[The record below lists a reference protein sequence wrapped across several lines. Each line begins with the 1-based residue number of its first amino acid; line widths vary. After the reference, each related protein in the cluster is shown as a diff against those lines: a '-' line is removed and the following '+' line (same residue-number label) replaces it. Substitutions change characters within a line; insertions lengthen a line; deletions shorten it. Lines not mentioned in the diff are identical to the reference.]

1 LTKKVIGSFKVDLNE
16 VRARVKKSSRE
27 ENLPSNKFVKAHKI
41 ETKLKGKMKD
51 TKSDIVG
58 WTEISEEQDFA
69 SRESLLSGMIFP
81 PIKGECFRLMPQSE
95 VSEVEVDEEAQ
106 MLNPELIGAHKAL
119 NEGDLEK
126 YALIMT
132 GQKNFDLEPLIK

>member
-1 LTKKVIGSFKVDLNE
+1 MSI
-16 VRARVKKSSRE
+16 APQVKSVLFSS
-27 ENLPSNKFVKAHKI
+27 LI
-41 ETKLKGKMKD
+41 
-51 TKSDIVG
+51 
-58 WTEISEEQDFA
+58 
-69 SRESLLSGMIFP
+69 
-81 PIKGECFRLMPQSE
+81 PQSE
-95 VSEVEVDEEAQ
+95 VSEEEVDEEAQ